1 MRLGYILIYEALQGA
16 KLRGLRK
23 RLRFCESDTIGI
35 LVELWLFA
43 KRNAQ
48 ADGRLVN
55 TDVDD
60 LVFEFES
67 KIRSDV
73 SAEFVVRC
81 LIESG
86 WLDDREDGLYVH
98 DWEYW
103 QNHMYSHQRVKNRD
117 RERKQK
123 ERQRNEKQAAL
134 TVANEQETEQQQ
146 MTLFADDKPETAK
159 IDETGFEEAWKAY
172 PRKKDKGL
180 ARKAYIARINDGF
193 APDELISA
201 SRAYARECEEERK
214 DEKYIKRG
222 ATFFGPSTPFTDYLK
237 RGSSDDS
244 DDSDI
249 KGCYL

>member
-1 MRLGYILIYEALQGA
+1 MGYILVYEELQGA

-23 RLRFCESDTIGI
+23 QLRFCESDTIGI

-43 KRNAQ
+43 RRNAQ
-48 ADGRLVN
+48 PDGLLVN
-55 TDVDD
+55 TDIDD
-60 LVFEFES
+60 LIFEFES

-73 SAEFVVRC
+73 SADFVVRG

-86 WLDDREDGLYVH
+86 WLENREDGLYVH
-98 DWEYW
+98 DWAYW
-103 QNHMYSHQRVKNRD
+103 QDHMYSHQRVKDRD
-117 RERKQK
+117 RERKQM
-123 ERQRNEKQAAL
+123 ERQRKEEQTAPA
-134 TVANEQETEQQQ
+134 VANEPEPEQQQ
-146 MTLFADDKPETAK
+146 MTLFAADKTETAK

-237 RGSSDDS
+237 RKPSDDS